1 MCGLCWAAGV
11 GCVWHE
17 AVLLVGVSGVVVMDV
32 GDQCVVVVVF
42 GAVLQ
47 FLWVDESVHI
57 LGILVVCRG
66 W

>member
-1 MCGLCWAAGV
+1 VMCGLCWAAGV

-32 GDQCVVVVVF
+32 GDQCVGVVMF

-57 LGILVVCRG
+57 
-66 W
+66 